1 MRNQR
6 NSGSASGPLDVT
18 VHTNPAGAGSRPYT
32 RAVSPMEWVFL
43 GMRPGHCVV
52 HVVEG
57 DGDLSAEGLAK
68 AVAVAA
74 AASPGMRLIRQGRRW
89 VDSGTPP
96 TVTVVAG
103 TPDDHD
109 RTPGDHDRLGA
120 PYLHRTLDGSGA
132 TCEVVLIP
140 GTPSTVVFRAFHGV
154 TDGRGLLLWAADVFR
169 VLRGEDPLG
178 APSLLNDEELIE
190 QIVRPGG
197 LPPALPTPKMEWPSL
212 LGRRPAASPG
222 LLWRRRTV
230 DGRHPAATARI
241 AAVLAHTYGSG
252 RGRFFVPVDLR
263 RHLPEP
269 RSTASLV
276 RALRLDVSAGD
287 TWQEVHQQILAA
299 LAESAELAPPFAKS
313 TLRMPLPLLRAV
325 NAGIDHFATRKNR
338 YNSLAYLS
346 HMGSVDLADYCA
358 GEFRARTVYTLGT
371 TSPGSPLEVNLVETG
386 GHTELTVAWHDGP
399 GMAERADAVLDT
411 IEEALSPG
419 EYRQWEGNRTER
431 PLPSDRSV
439 VELFR
444 AQVERTPD
452 RIAVSGP
459 EGDVSYRELSIRADS
474 VAAELR
480 RQGVGPGSVVGLL
493 AGRTVAALAGLW
505 GALRAGA
512 CYLPLD
518 VRHPDARLI
527 DLLDDADVTFCLVE
541 RPYDQRECVRS
552 GRKALLLDDLA
563 VSAPASAPAPESQ
576 KDAVADAAVSP
587 EDLAY
592 VIYTSGS
599 TGRPKGVQ
607 IEHRNL
613 LNYVH
618 WATRAFDVDTD
629 TRMPLLTSPSFDVS
643 GTSVFLPLLAGGRVV
658 LMPDD
663 PNHLSLREL
672 LQHSGANT
680 LNLTPAHL
688 DLIGRLD
695 LSPTGY
701 RTVVVVGE
709 QLRVEVA
716 ARAQE
721 MFGPDCRIINLY
733 GPTEATIGCTAHIF
747 DPEADGAGSVVPI
760 GLPADNT
767 TVFLLDSERRFVA
780 PGETGEMYL
789 GGAQLARGYL
799 GRPDLDRERFVHLAD
814 DSRVYRTGDL
824 ARILPS
830 GEIEYVGRIDD
841 QVKVRGHRV
850 EPAEVAQAL
859 EQHPAV
865 ERAVVVARTRP
876 GHPGKALYGY
886 VLTASPV
893 TEAELTGHLAELLP
907 SYMVPAATMVV
918 PQLPYTVSGKV
929 DTKALPDPFDGEE
942 VDSADRRGAAEAT
955 DPTDPVEEAVA
966 DIWAR
971 TLGVERSRL
980 DAQADFH
987 RFGGDSL
994 SLLAMA
1000 GAVCQELLAPEQEKA
1015 FVAQL
1020 TRIAG
1025 EPTLEQVAALTRE
1038 ALG

>member
-1 MRNQR
+1 
-6 NSGSASGPLDVT
+6 
-18 VHTNPAGAGSRPYT
+18 
-32 RAVSPMEWVFL
+32 MEWVFL

-52 HVVEG
+52 HVVGG
-57 DGDLSAEGLAK
+57 DGDLSAAGLAK
-68 AVAVAA
+68 AVSVAA
-74 AASPGMRLIRQGRRW
+74 AASPGMRLIRRGRRW
-89 VDSGTPP
+89 VDSGEPP
-96 TVTVVAG
+96 AVTVVDG
-103 TPDDHD
+103 
-109 RTPGDHDRLGA
+109 TPGDHDGLGA

-132 TCEVVLIP
+132 TCEVVLVP
-140 GTPSTVVFRAFHGV
+140 GAPSTVVFRAFHGV

-169 VLRGEDPLG
+169 VLRGEEPLG
-178 APSLLNDEELIE
+178 APSRLNDEELIE
-190 QIVRPGG
+190 QLDRPGG
-197 LPPALPTPKMEWPSL
+197 PPPALPAPKMEWPSL

-222 LLWRRRTV
+222 LLRRRRTV

-241 AAVLAHTYGSG
+241 AAVLADTYGSG

-287 TWQEVHQQILAA
+287 SWQDVHQRILTA
-299 LAESAELAPPFAKS
+299 LADGAELAPPFAKS

-325 NAGIDHFATRKNR
+325 NAGIDRFATGKNR

-346 HMGSVDLADYCA
+346 HLGSVDLADYCA

-371 TSPGSPLEVNLVETG
+371 TSPGSPLEVNLLETG

-411 IEEALSPG
+411 IEEALSPR

-444 AQVERTPD
+444 TQVERTPD

-459 EGDVSYRELSIRADS
+459 EGDVSYRELSSRADA

-480 RQGVGPGSVVGLL
+480 AQGVGPGSVVGLL

-505 GALRAGA
+505 GVLRAGA

-518 VRHPDARLI
+518 VRHPDARLA
-527 DLLDDADVTFCLVE
+527 DLLDDADSIFCLVE

-552 GRKALLLDDLA
+552 RRKALILDDLVA
-563 VSAPASAPAPESQ
+563 GVAPPVAN
-576 KDAVADAAVSP
+576 ADAAVSP

-618 WATRAFDVDTD
+618 WATRAFGVDAD

-672 LQHSGANT
+672 LQHSGADT

-733 GPTEATIGCTAHIF
+733 GPTEATIGCTAHVF

-814 DSRVYRTGDL
+814 GSRVYRTGDL

-830 GEIEYVGRIDD
+830 GEIEYVERIDD

-850 EPAEVAQAL
+850 EPAEVARAL

-865 ERAVVVARTRP
+865 ERAVVVARSRP

-886 VLTASPV
+886 VLTTSPV
-893 TEAELTGHLAELLP
+893 TEAELTGHLGELLP

-918 PQLPYTVSGKV
+918 PELPYTVSGKV
-929 DTKALPDPFDGEE
+929 DTKALPDPFDGEAG
-942 VDSADRRGAAEAT
+942 SAAGGGSTGPA
-955 DPTDPVEEAVA
+955 DPADPVEEAVA

-1000 GAVCQELLAPEQEKA
+1000 AAVCRELLTPEQERS

-1020 TRIAG
+1020 AGIAG
-1025 EPTLEQVAALTRE
+1025 EPTLEQVTALTRE
-1038 ALG
+1038 ALA

>member
-1 MRNQR
+1 M
-6 NSGSASGPLDVT
+6 
-18 VHTNPAGAGSRPYT
+18 
-32 RAVSPMEWVFL
+32 
-43 GMRPGHCVV
+43 V

-57 DGDLSAEGLAK
+57 DGDLSAEALAK
-68 AVAVAA
+68 AVTVAA

-103 TPDDHD
+103 TPDEHD
-109 RTPGDHDRLGA
+109 RTPGDHGRLGA

-178 APSLLNDEELIE
+178 APSRLNDEELIE
-190 QIVRPGG
+190 RIVRPGG

-212 LGRRPAASPG
+212 LGRRAATSSG
-222 LLWRRRTV
+222 LLRRRRTV

-241 AAVLAHTYGSG
+241 AAALADTYGSG
-252 RGRFFVPVDLR
+252 HGRFFVPVDLR

-287 TWQEVHQQILAA
+287 TWQEVHQRILTA
-299 LAESAELAPPFAKS
+299 LAEGAELAPPFAKS

-325 NAGIDHFATRKNR
+325 NTGIDHFATRKNR

-346 HMGSVDLADYCA
+346 HMGSVDLADYSA
-358 GEFRARTVYTLGT
+358 GEFHARTVYTLGT
-371 TSPGSPLEVNLVETG
+371 TSPGSPLEINLVETG
-386 GHTELTVAWHDGP
+386 GHTELTMAWHDGP

-419 EYRQWEGNRTER
+419 KYRQWEGNRTER
-431 PLPSDRSV
+431 PLPSGHSV
-439 VELFR
+439 IELFR

-480 RQGVGPGSVVGLL
+480 RQGVGAGSVVGLL

-505 GALRAGA
+505 GVLRTGA

-518 VRHPDARLI
+518 VRHPDARLT

-541 RPYDQRECVRS
+541 RPYDLRECVRS
-552 GRKALLLDDLA
+552 NRKALILDDLV
-563 VSAPASAPAPESQ
+563 VSDPQSGPGPGPQPGLGPDHDHAHDLDPDLVPGPVPASAPHE
-576 KDAVADAAVSP
+576 DAAVSP

-618 WATRAFDVDTD
+618 WATRAFDVDRD

-733 GPTEATIGCTAHIF
+733 GPTEATIGCTAHTF
-747 DPEADGAGSVVPI
+747 DPVVDGAGAVVPI

-814 DSRVYRTGDL
+814 ESRVYRTGDL
-824 ARILPS
+824 ARLLPS

-850 EPAEVAQAL
+850 EPAEVARAL

-865 ERAVVVARTRP
+865 DRAVVVTRTRP

-886 VLTASPV
+886 VLTSSPV

-929 DTKALPDPFDGEE
+929 DTKALPDPFDGAADSA
-942 VDSADRRGAAEAT
+942 DSADRPDKRGAEAAE
-955 DPTDPVEEAVA
+955 PTDPVEEAVA